1 MLTDAII
8 RKSGMA
14 VSSNI
19 KERDRLKLT
28 LQAVIQVHGT

>member
-19 KERDRLKLT
+19 KERGRLKLAS
-28 LQAVIQVHGT
+28 QAIIQVHRT